1 MQGMSEEENMGNGVL
16 HSHSREKPRQARRIL
31 GVFQVEQE
39 LEF

>member
-1 MQGMSEEENMGNGVL
+1 MQGMSVEENMGNVML
-16 HSHSREKPRQARRIL
+16 HSHSGEKPRQAGRIL